1 MKRFVIIS
9 MLALLPLIT
18 TACNTIQGVGK
29 DVTAVGKGLEDA
41 VN

>member
-18 TACNTIQGVGK
+18 TACNTIQGIGE